1 MHFTA
6 LRDGGRAGRGDE
18 HGRHHAFDALR
29 TGIPSVNYFALVLIT
44 FFSLF
49 MYFFGR
55 PLGLCV
61 LFVESEASL
70 FFFFAYEKKWSVFFC
85 WAQKKNSETTIHL

>member
-1 MHFTA
+1 MGA
-6 LRDGGRAGRGDE
+6 ERGRGDE

-61 LFVESEASL
+61 LFVRVKRLYS
-70 FFFFAYEKKWSVFFC
+70 FFLRMKRSGVFSFVGHKRKILRR
-85 WAQKKNSETTIHL
+85 QFIYRVFND